1 MEKIINFFKKN
12 IFWFILIFVI
22 LTILTAYFI
31 YKADTSS
38 VIAIWTIVIAISTCA
53 YAFYSRK
60 TIYELKKQNELFMKK
75 DKDNYTLERKS
86 LVKKLLK
93 EINYNELLL
102 NEIKE
107 NFGLMGNISDK
118 EELKEFISI
127 YKKIADERLYDR
139 YKVLYLDNSFKLFL
153 KKEIE
158 FKDNDLSFEIN
169 NFYQV
174 VRRVLRA
181 VLLVDLGIEEIKNE
195 KEFNINNVKL
205 KILRL
210 IKKINLDIDESLEL
224 ANVLYEKFKKEI
236 NYDFKNSNYYLS
248 P

>member
-1 MEKIINFFKKN
+1 
-12 IFWFILIFVI
+12 
-22 LTILTAYFI
+22 
-31 YKADTSS
+31 
-38 VIAIWTIVIAISTCA
+38 
-53 YAFYSRK
+53 
-60 TIYELKKQNELFMKK
+60 MKK

-107 NFGLMGNISDK
+107 NFGLMGNVSDK

-139 YKVLYLDNSFKLFL
+139 YKVLYLDNSFRLFL
-153 KKEIE
+153 KKETE

-169 NFYQV
+169 NFYQI
-174 VRRVLRA
+174 VRRVLRTL
-181 VLLVDLGIEEIKNE
+181 LLVDLEIEEIKNE
-195 KEFNINNVKL
+195 KEFNINTVKS